1 MKKKERFLKE
11 KEKFH
16 LNAYKECCHGNPVI
30 SVKKNIC
37 PTYYC
42 KVHHVLVVAENL
54 LWLVQNFNFQRD
66 WVWMNGLNT
75 VKAFPQKL

>member
-54 LWLVQNFNFQRD
+54 LWLVQNFNFPK
-66 WVWMNGLNT
+66 GLGMDEWF
-75 VKAFPQKL
+75 KYC